1 MGRDF
6 ILGLSSKSKR
16 KKEESLRAIHSL
28 RSGNEFTLTSLAGV
42 ESKCLLGKGGFGE
55 ISLVKIAQLP
65 QLCVLKKM
73 LSAADEMVV
82 ASCYGEFKIQHRLFM
97 NHRCFHRIPRP
108 LYVLDCLDADFT
120 GVYGFL
126 MEFCAGGSVSAFAK
140 TWCVDVKDE
149 SADEGEEDYESSSD
163 SDVFARDF
171 DPLTLNPVKVASLCV
186 GMIEC
191 LADVFKASRRLVH
204 RDIKPENFLV
214 RVNPTDGEC
223 NIVLAD
229 LGLAKIKHSIS
240 ISSNS
245 VSFSSVSSI
254 SADPMDSGVLSEAES
269 SPQSYAGTF
278 AYSSCETIKFGEST
292 QLSDAHSLGMSILA
306 LFLCKHPFIGH
317 PLFQSSQSISLKCMK
332 YIYNMPELLKSGM
345 VEGMLTRSRLFR
357 SLETIED
364 GKFKPVL
371 HCLNEVFQGL
381 TRCDVEERMDVH
393 TAREKVQLI
402 KDLLPKIGEG
412 WECPT
417 EEEIIRMKIEQYG
430 KSR

>member
-73 LSAADEMVV
+73 LSTADEMVV
-82 ASCYGEFKIQHRLFM
+82 ASCYGEFLIQHRLFM

-229 LGLAKIKHSIS
+229 LGLANIKESIS
-240 ISSNS
+240 SSSNS

-278 AYSSCETIKFGEST
+278 SYSSFETLKFGEST

-317 PLFQSSQSISLKCMK
+317 PLFQCSQSISSVEYM
-332 YIYNMPELLKSGM
+332 YIMSELLESDI

-364 GKFKPVL
+364 GKFKPV
-371 HCLNEVFQGL
+371 HDCLNEVFKGL
-381 TRCDVEERMDVH
+381 TRCDVHSRMRVH
-393 TAREKVQLI
+393 EACDKIQSI
-402 KDLLPKIGEG
+402 KALLPKIGEG
-412 WECPT
+412 WKCPT
-417 EEEIIRMKIEQYG
+417 EEEIIRMKIKQYG